1 MLWSNDLLVTEI
13 TTECALDQNTINLFM
28 NFINCFALKK
38 THKTTKDKKKT
49 FAMKYIHD
57 RHKMKR

>member
-38 THKTTKDKKKT
+38 HTKLQKTKKKLL
-49 FAMKYIHD
+49 
-57 RHKMKR
+57 R